1 MTLQTDMHLKDIVM
15 DPEEI
20 PKNPMQTSGSNYRQ
34 NYDFPSTNFLMPWP
48 KKYFLL
54 QTYTYRLTT
63 FLN

>member
-1 MTLQTDMHLKDIVM
+1 MTLLTDMHLKDIVM

-54 QTYTYRLTT
+54 
-63 FLN
+63 